1 MPISREELQRQ
12 RENIKCLGFEAGV
25 CSELLKNSKEATIVG
40 VGGTRG
46 NMGVFNTQ
54 PQELAR

>member
-1 MPISREELQRQ
+1 MPISRQELQRQ

-40 VGGTRG
+40 VG
-46 NMGVFNTQ
+46 
-54 PQELAR
+54 